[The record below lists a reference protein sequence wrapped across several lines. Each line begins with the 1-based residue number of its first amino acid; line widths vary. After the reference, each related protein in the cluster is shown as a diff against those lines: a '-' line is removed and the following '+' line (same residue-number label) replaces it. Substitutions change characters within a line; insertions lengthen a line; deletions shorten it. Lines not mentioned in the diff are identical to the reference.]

1 MVFDDIVA
9 PAYNLPT
16 FSNLREAERY
26 QQRINIKGQHNGCE
40 RRVIFAHEIAADG
53 KRTFIVSSIPAFY
66 ER

>member
-1 MVFDDIVA
+1 MVLDDIVA
-9 PAYNLPT
+9 TAYNLPT

-26 QQRINIKGQHNGCE
+26 QQRINIKSQHKGCE
-40 RRVIFAHEIAADG
+40 SRVIFSHEIAANG